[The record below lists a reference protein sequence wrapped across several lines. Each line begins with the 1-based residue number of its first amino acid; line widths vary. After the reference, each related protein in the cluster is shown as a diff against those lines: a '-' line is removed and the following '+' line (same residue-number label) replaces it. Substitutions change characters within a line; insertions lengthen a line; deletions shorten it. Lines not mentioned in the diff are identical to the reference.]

1 MRIVVSGVAGQVAR
15 SLVERG
21 MALGHVVLPLG
32 RPHLD
37 LASGDAEAIRA
48 VLEMTR
54 PEAIVSAAAY
64 TAVDKAES
72 EPELAFAIN
81 ATGAGHVAQAAASLG
96 VPLVQ
101 LSTDYVFSGDGSRAW
116 REDDPTG
123 PQGVYGATKLAGERA
138 ILAACPNSAVLR
150 TAWVYSPFGSNFVKT
165 MLRLAETRDEVGVV
179 AEQIGNPTSAL
190 DIADGVLAVAANL
203 IGRADPALRGVFH
216 MAGAGEASWADL
228 AEAVFAASAARGGPA
243 AQVRR
248 IAASDYPTPARRPA
262 NSRLDCTRL
271 AGIHGVRLP
280 QWRGSLE
287 TVIDRLV
294 SGEGMEA

>member
-37 LASGDAEAIRA
+37 LASGEAEAIRA

-72 EPELAFAIN
+72 EPELAFAVN
-81 ATGAGHVAQAAASLG
+81 AIGAGHVAEAAAALN

-123 PQGVYGATKLAGERA
+123 PQGVYGASKLAGERA
-138 ILAACPNSAVLR
+138 VLAACPNSAVLR

-179 AEQIGNPTSAL
+179 ADQIGNPTSAL
-190 DIADGVLAVAANL
+190 DIADGVLAVVANL

-228 AEAVFAASAARGGPA
+228 AEAVFAASAVRGGPA

-248 IAASDYPTPARRPA
+248 IATSDYPTPARRPA

>member
-1 MRIVVSGVAGQVAR
+1 MRIVVTGVAGQVAR

-37 LASGDAEAIRA
+37 LASGEAEAIRA

-72 EPELAFAIN
+72 EPELAFAVN
-81 ATGAGHVAQAAASLG
+81 AIGAGHVAEAAAALN

-123 PQGVYGATKLAGERA
+123 PQGVYGASKLAGERA
-138 ILAACPNSAVLR
+138 VLAACPNSAVLR

-165 MLRLAETRDEVGVV
+165 MLRLAEPRDEVGVV
-179 AEQIGNPTSAL
+179 ADQIGNPTSAL

-228 AEAVFAASAARGGPA
+228 AEAVFAASAVRGGPA

-248 IAASDYPTPARRPA
+248 IATSDYPTPARRPA

-271 AGIHGVRLP
+271 AEIHGVRLP